1 MNTTV
6 FGLGASLD
14 ASVVIGDSGSVIMD
28 IVVLHIYN
36 KVVPVP

>member
-1 MNTTV
+1 MNATV

-28 IVVLHIYN
+28 IVVLNIYN
-36 KVVPVP
+36 IIVSVP